1 MTTPI
6 IVDWLPHKLA
16 EADFDSLDALEAAAY
31 AIFQDDWIDS
41 PSFRG
46 DDVRVHRHPH
56 TANGDRWHT
65 YWHAVTEGS
74 PEKERVT
81 PIPERLERVPWCKPV
96 VENGSDAVVK
106 VWANIRGRD
115 QHVCIW
121 FDRINYIVILKQCKD
136 HFLLKTTYCP
146 ESRRKQ
152 QLHREYAAWKKTGR
166 AL

>member
-1 MTTPI
+1 MTTPAT
-6 IVDWLPHKLA
+6 VDWLPDKLA
-16 EADFDSLDALEAAAY
+16 GANFDDLDALEAAAY
-31 AIFQDDWIDS
+31 AIFQNDWTDS

-46 DDVRVHRHPH
+46 EDVRVHRRPH

-74 PEKERVT
+74 PEEERT
-81 PIPERLERVPWCKPV
+81 APIPERLEHVPWCRPV
-96 VENGSDAVVK
+96 VENESDAVVK
-106 VWANIRGRD
+106 VWANVRGRD

-121 FDRINYIVILKQCKD
+121 FDRINYIVILKQCKN
-136 HFLLKTTYCP
+136 HLLLKTTYCP
-146 ESRRKQ
+146 ESRRKR